1 MNRAFLQTASFS
13 NQPCTPFQSHNSLS
27 ERTEPSVSSSANSS
41 SGAASACLPGKAISQ
56 RRCVTVVQYDHE
68 SDSNSVALNQQPTI
82 DQQEPEPQAD
92 DDGGQWQ
99 VVSRRRS
106 GNKQQKSFDAV
117 PAGHSD
123 AQVTVRAKKPSANQ
137 LTRNRSAGNQ
147 VTGQNQRLHKC
158 RQDTVSLC
166 SSTLGSYWPL
176 CIKSFA
182 RLAELDMASFGT
194 CLKNYLQL
202 WQTDITKDDF
212 LRFHHL
218 MTKGPQAI
226 RRVEDIAFLAG
237 PFKVLMFR
245 TALSSDVAFL
255 SLLLEFKVPGFLT
268 MLSDRF
274 VLALAATNGFP
285 EELRTAITELL
296 TDMSQKDN
304 RWLDRL
310 GWQELSRRHQC
321 ELYSYASFLLKK
333 PDKNAVI
340 LSLQRQVSRQF
351 LETFFYAALDR
362 LQSKA
367 SNPHGVLRDLRA
379 VVRAT
384 ALWLRNQYIV
394 TAQSETERN
403 QCLLFAT
410 VCEALFDALGSL
422 ELCADELLCSL
433 WQIVAKCLFNLR
445 FNLSKHLGFD
455 RTIALLDG
463 LLQRIH
469 RWPEL
474 VEKFA
479 NDYRLRLLEVI
490 LMKCE
495 EQSLKRDVV
504 MSFQLWKQYK
514 SKLESLLLKCDQFM
528 GDSQS
533 PFVVSDSVPAERK
546 EEVRLNLML
555 RKSAFSRLDCFFGK
569 LSWQQIQ
576 DNLHKYQNAFTT
588 GWALSEHHWEIGTL
602 ELAKW
607 YFLAGE
613 HDAGVRCLMG
623 AGFNS
628 GNLRY
633 TRAQLLAKHGA
644 HQIAIDEY
652 RHIKAQT
659 TDQSLRDQIDSRIA
673 MAQLHL
679 YQAEKNIDHL
689 ISAYR
694 LSVALLG
701 RCNVCDRGRFQ
712 GGLSHI
718 VNAMKTS
725 GLKFKDFAGET
736 AVLGYLVKDGC
747 GIKNWN
753 HFAVLLHVRHK
764 LGLTD
769 AHMLTDGLAGTH
781 LSPD

>member
-1 MNRAFLQTASFS
+1 MNRAFLQTGSSS
-13 NQPCTPFQSHNSLS
+13 NQPCTPLQSHNPLS
-27 ERTEPSVSSSANSS
+27 ERTEPSVSSSADSS
-41 SGAASACLPGKAISQ
+41 NGEAPACLPGKTISQ
-56 RRCVTVVQYDHE
+56 RECITLVQYDHE
-68 SDSNSVALNQQPTI
+68 SDALNQLSTI
-82 DQQEPEPQAD
+82 GQQELESQAD
-92 DDGGQWQ
+92 DDGLWQ

-123 AQVTVRAKKPSANQ
+123 ARVRAKKPSANQ
-137 LTRNRSAGNQ
+137 LTENRSAGNR
-147 VTGQNQRLHKC
+147 VTGQNQRLQKC

-166 SSTLGSYWPL
+166 SSTLGSYWPV

-202 WQTDITKDDF
+202 WQIDLTKDDF

-218 MTKGPQAI
+218 VTKGPQAI

-237 PFKVLMFR
+237 PFKVLLFK

-255 SLLLEFKVPGFLT
+255 SLLLEFKVPGFLR
-268 MLSDRF
+268 MLSERF
-274 VLALAATNGFP
+274 VFSLAATNCFP
-285 EELRTAITELL
+285 EELRAAITELL
-296 TDMSQKDN
+296 SDLSQKDN

-310 GWQELSRRHQC
+310 GWQELSSRHRC
-321 ELYSYASFLLKK
+321 ELYSFATFFLKQ
-333 PDKNAVI
+333 PDNNDVS
-340 LSLQRQVSRQF
+340 LSLQRQVSKQF
-351 LETFFYAALDR
+351 LETYFYATVGR

-367 SNPHGVLRDLRA
+367 SNPHGVLRDLKA
-379 VVRAT
+379 VVRAISH
-384 ALWLRNQYIV
+384 WLRIQYIV
-394 TAQSETERN
+394 TTESEKERN
-403 QCLLFAT
+403 QCLFFASI
-410 VCEALFDALGSL
+410 CEALFDVLGGL
-422 ELCADELLCSL
+422 ELSADDLLCSL
-433 WQIVAKCLFNLR
+433 WQNAAQCLFNLR

-455 RTIALLDG
+455 RAIALLDR
-463 LLQRIH
+463 LLQHIH

-479 NDYRLRLLEVI
+479 NDFRLRLLDVI

-495 EQSLKRDVV
+495 ELSRKRDVV
-504 MSFQLWKQYK
+504 MSCQVWKQYK

-528 GDSQS
+528 SDSQS
-533 PFVVSDSVPAERK
+533 PFVVGDSIPTERK

-555 RKSAFSRLDCFFGK
+555 RKSAFYRLDCDLRK
-569 LSWQQIQ
+569 MSRQQIQ
-576 DNLHKYQNAFTT
+576 DNLQKCQNAFTK
-588 GWALSEHHWEIGTL
+588 GWALSKHHREIGTI
-602 ELAKW
+602 EMAKW

-613 HDAGVRCLMG
+613 RDAGVRCLMG
-623 AGFNS
+623 ACFS
-628 GNLRY
+628 IGNLRY
-633 TRAQLLAKHGA
+633 IKAQLLAKHGVY
-644 HQIAIDEY
+644 QIAIDEY
-652 RHIKAQT
+652 RQIKAQT

-673 MAQLHL
+673 MAQL
-679 YQAEKNIDHL
+679 YWYEEEKNIDHL

-694 LSVALLG
+694 LSVSLLG

-718 VNAMKTS
+718 VTAMKTS
-725 GLKFKDFAGET
+725 GLEFKDFAGET

-747 GIKNWN
+747 GIKNWG

-769 AHMLTDGLAGTH
+769 AHILIDGLAGTH

>member
-1 MNRAFLQTASFS
+1 MNRAFLQTGGFS
-13 NQPCTPFQSHNSLS
+13 NQPCTPSQSHNSLS
-27 ERTEPSVSSSANSS
+27 EVTEPSVSSSADSS
-41 SGAASACLPGKAISQ
+41 SGEAPACLPGKTISQ
-56 RRCVTVVQYDHE
+56 RKCVTLVQYDHE
-68 SDSNSVALNQQPTI
+68 SDSSPVALNQLPTTG
-82 DQQEPEPQAD
+82 QQEPEPQAD
-92 DDGGQWQ
+92 DDRWQ

-106 GNKQQKSFDAV
+106 SNKQQKSFDAV
-117 PAGHSD
+117 PAGQSD
-123 AQVTVRAKKPSANQ
+123 TQVTVKPSANQ

-147 VTGQNQRLHKC
+147 VSGQNQRLQKC

-166 SSTLGSYWPL
+166 SSTLGSYWPV

-194 CLKNYLQL
+194 CLNNYLQL
-202 WQTDITKDDF
+202 WQIDFTKDDF

-218 MTKGPQAI
+218 VTNGPQAI
-226 RRVEDIAFLAG
+226 RRVEDVAFLAG
-237 PFKVLMFR
+237 PFKVLMFK
-245 TALSSDVAFL
+245 TALTSDVAFL
-255 SLLLEFKVPGFLT
+255 SLLLEFKVPGFLR
-268 MLSDRF
+268 MLSERF
-274 VLALAATNGFP
+274 VFALAATNRFP
-285 EELRTAITELL
+285 EELRTAITELF

-310 GWQELSRRHQC
+310 GWQELSRRHRC
-321 ELYSYASFLLKK
+321 ELYSYASFFLKK
-333 PDKNAVI
+333 PDNNDVI

-351 LETFFYAALDR
+351 LETFFYAAVDR

-384 ALWLRNQYIV
+384 AHWLRCQYIV
-394 TAQSETERN
+394 TAPSEAERD
-403 QCLLFAT
+403 QCLFFASI
-410 VCEALFDALGSL
+410 CEALFDALRSL
-422 ELCADELLCSL
+422 GLCVDELLFSL
-433 WQIVAKCLFNLR
+433 WQILSMCFFNLR
-445 FNLSKHLGFD
+445 FNLSRHLGFD

-504 MSFQLWKQYK
+504 MSFQVWKQYK
-514 SKLESLLLKCDQFM
+514 SKMESLLLKCDQFM

-533 PFVVSDSVPAERK
+533 PFFVSDLVPTERK

-555 RKSAFSRLDCFFGK
+555 RKSAFDRLDCYFGK
-569 LSWQQIQ
+569 LSRQQLQ
-576 DNLHKYQNAFTT
+576 DNLQKYQNAFTT

-623 AGFNS
+623 ACFNC

-633 TRAQLLAKHGA
+633 IRAQLLAKYGA

-652 RHIKAQT
+652 RHIKAQM
-659 TDQSLRDQIDSRIA
+659 TDQSLRDQVDSRIA
-673 MAQLHL
+673 MAQLHW
-679 YQAEKNIDHL
+679 YQAEKNINHL

-718 VNAMKTS
+718 VTAMKTS

-747 GIKNWN
+747 GIKNWG

-769 AHMLTDGLAGTH
+769 AHILIDGMAGTH